1 MSEKGTNRLC
11 CQEAVK
17 YALIMINNMH
27 VPEKIFFFSLMLTSL
42 KCLFAKYYFRG
53 RCSSSIRDK
62 VGRWY
67 LCLQWYL

>member
-17 YALIMINNMH
+17 YALIMINNIH
-27 VPEKIFFFSLMLTSL
+27 VPGKIFFFFLMLTSL

-53 RCSSSIRDK
+53 
-62 VGRWY
+62 
-67 LCLQWYL
+67 